1 MLPLCLEL
9 ITKFYMHVK
18 SLKNM
23 QMDDIHMSHLY
34 ERRMRTIQ
42 SVSMQRRMGTF
53 QIFIY
58 LFLRMAAV
66 VLALWD

>member
-34 ERRMRTIQ
+34 ERRMGTIQ
-42 SVSMQRRMGTF
+42 SVS
-53 QIFIY
+53 I
-58 LFLRMAAV
+58 
-66 VLALWD
+66 

>member
-1 MLPLCLEL
+1 
-9 ITKFYMHVK
+9 MHVK

-34 ERRMRTIQ
+34 ERRMGTIQ